1 MAAATEHCTAGD
13 GRSML
18 GSLYRS
24 LWADPYG
31 TPSLIRR
38 VLTEYGARHWLAYG
52 VTVALMAV
60 AAACTAFTAYLIG
73 HVVNEAF
80 IAHNLPMIML
90 LCAIA
95 IVVFTVKGLALYGQ
109 AVLLARI
116 GTELVAESQQ
126 AMFDKLLRE
135 NLAHFADRPSAA
147 VMAQV
152 TYGAGAVP
160 GLLNLLVTAM
170 GRDGLSLIGLT
181 AVMVMQD
188 PLLSLVA
195 LLVMPPAVLFA
206 RDLVR
211 RVRNITF
218 EQFAG
223 GAGMLETMQETLQ
236 GLRIVKAFGL
246 EDEMRRRVAANA
258 AMVRHAGVKLAQ
270 MANRSGPL
278 MEALGGV
285 AVALV
290 FLYGGY
296 RVIAGGATP
305 GEFFS
310 FVTAFL
316 LAYEPAKRLVRLHL
330 ELNKGLVGVRMLFEC
345 IDSPATEPPD
355 DDRPELVVGSG
366 RIEVMAAQFRYRPDA
381 PVIRGMSFIADPGQ
395 ITALVGGSG
404 GGKSTVFSLLLRLY
418 ELEGGVIRI
427 DGHNIATVSRRSLRR
442 QLAYVGQDVF
452 LFRGSIRENI
462 RFGKPD
468 ADDGEIIAAAQ
479 AAHAHD
485 FIASLPA
492 GYDTPVGEHGLQLSS
507 GQRQRVAIARALL
520 RNAPIILLDE
530 ATAALDT
537 ESERH
542 IQDAI
547 ARLCAGRTTLVIAH
561 RLNTIVHADRILVVE
576 DGIVVECGCHDQ
588 LLREGGR
595 YALLYRMLFRDQ
607 AAAQSGVLS
616 FSAAAAVRDADA
628 ADSTRNT
635 ATKS

>member
-1 MAAATEHCTAGD
+1 
-13 GRSML
+13 ML

-38 VLTEYGARHWLAYG
+38 VLTEYGARHWLSYG
-52 VTVALMAV
+52 VTFVLMGI

-80 IAHNLPMIML
+80 VAHNLTMIAV
-90 LCAIA
+90 LCVVAIA
-95 IVVFTVKGLALYGQ
+95 VFTVKGLALYGQ

-126 AMFDKLLRE
+126 AMFDKLMQE
-135 NLAHFADRPSAA
+135 SVGYFADRPSAS

-152 TYGAGAVP
+152 TYGTGAVP
-160 GLLNLLVTAM
+160 GVLNMLITAI
-170 GRDGLSLIGLT
+170 GRDGLSLMALA

-195 LLVMPPAVLFA
+195 LLVMPPAVVFA

-258 AMVRHAGVKLAQ
+258 AMVRHAGVELAR

-330 ELNKGLVGVRMLFEC
+330 ELNNGLVGVRMLFELM
-345 IDSPATEPPD
+345 DAPPTEPPD
-355 DDRPELVVGSG
+355 DDKPELVVGAG
-366 RIEVMAAQFRYRPDA
+366 RIEVAGAEFRYRPDA
-381 PVIRGMSFIADPGQ
+381 PVIYGMSFIAEPGQ
-395 ITALVGGSG
+395 MTALVGRSG
-404 GGKSTVFSLLLRLY
+404 GGKSTVFNLLLRLY
-418 ELEGGVIRI
+418 ELDGGVIRI
-427 DGHNIATVSRRSLRR
+427 DGQDIATVSRRSLRR

-462 RFGKPD
+462 RYGKPD
-468 ADDGEIIAAAQ
+468 AEEAEIVAAAQ

-485 FIASLPA
+485 FIVSLPA

-542 IQDAI
+542 IQDAV

-561 RLNTIVHADRILVVE
+561 RLNTIIHADRILVVE
-576 DGIVVECGCHDQ
+576 DGIVVESGRHEQ
-588 LLREGGR
+588 LLRQGGR

-607 AAAQSGVLS
+607 AAADSGPTVECVD
-616 FSAAAAVRDADA
+616 SALLAEKRLNG
-628 ADSTRNT
+628 RMR
-635 ATKS
+635 

>member
-1 MAAATEHCTAGD
+1 
-13 GRSML
+13 ML

-24 LWADPYG
+24 LWADRYG

-38 VLTEYGARHWLAYG
+38 VLAEYGARHWLSYG
-52 VTVALMAV
+52 VTLVLMAV
-60 AAACTAFTAYLIG
+60 TAACTAFTAYLIG

-80 IAHNLPMIML
+80 IAHNLPMIAV
-90 LCAIA
+90 LCVVAIA
-95 IVVFTVKGLALYGQ
+95 VFTLKGLAFYGQ

-135 NLAHFADRPSAA
+135 SLGYFADRPSASL
-147 VMAQV
+147 MAQV

-160 GLLNLLVTAM
+160 AVLNLLITAI
-170 GRDGLSLIGLT
+170 GRDGLSLIALA

-195 LLVMPPAVLFA
+195 LLVMPPAVVFA

-211 RVRNITF
+211 RVRNVTF

-285 AVALV
+285 AIALV

-296 RVIAGGATP
+296 RVIAAGATP

-330 ELNKGLVGVRMLFEC
+330 ELNNSLVGVRMLFELM
-345 IDSPATEPPD
+345 DAPATEPPD
-355 DDRPELVVGSG
+355 DDKPGLVVGPG
-366 RIEVMAAQFRYRPDA
+366 RIEVAGAEFRYRRDA
-381 PVIRGMSFIADPGQ
+381 PVISGMSFIAEPGRM
-395 ITALVGGSG
+395 TALVGRSG
-404 GGKSTVFSLLLRLY
+404 GGKSTVFNLLLRLY
-418 ELEGGVIRI
+418 ELDAGVIRI
-427 DGHNIATVSRRSLRR
+427 DGQDITTVSCGSLRR

-462 RFGKPD
+462 RFGKPE
-468 ADDGEIIAAAQ
+468 AEETEIVAAAQ

-485 FIASLPA
+485 FIMSLPA

-542 IQDAI
+542 IQDAV

-576 DGIVVECGCHDQ
+576 DGIVVESGRHDQ
-588 LLREGGR
+588 LLRQGGR

-607 AAAQSGVLS
+607 TAAHGGVLS
-616 FSAAAAVRDADA
+616 FPAAPAVQGSDA
-628 ADSTRNT
+628 ADREAIQRAGSD
-635 ATKS
+635 